1 MKNEI
6 RYGLLA
12 VLGLCLLAGCD
23 EKDQYR
29 QVAEVAR
36 EAADRQAQQNDEMA
50 RLNREVVEGT
60 RQMIEADTAARKDA
74 MAVQHEI
81 QAERVT
87 LNDGFDKLEGERKEI
102 AQERRTESV
111 LVPAFEKIGGALV
124 AIAVV
129 VLCLVLLIGQRN
141 TDKSDAELNELL
153 ICDLASEQP
162 QLLHGRSTGPILD
175 NNLVNND
182 SPSTLLPA
190 PAQDPE
196 ESPPKGDTT

>member
-1 MKNEI
+1 MKTET
-6 RYGLLA
+6 RYVLLT
-12 VLGLCLLAGCD
+12 VLGFCLLVGCD

-36 EAADRQAQQNDEMA
+36 EAADRQAQQNQEMA

-74 MAVQHEI
+74 MSVQHEI

-87 LNDGFDKLEGERKEI
+87 LNDGFNELEGERKQI

-124 AIAVV
+124 ATAVV

-141 TDKSDAELNELL
+141 TDATDAELNELL

-162 QLLHGRSTGPILD
+162 RLLLGRSTVPALENTIT
-175 NNLVNND
+175 NQD
-182 SPSTLLPA
+182 SPSNLLPA
-190 PAQDPE
+190 PAQDNE